1 MDSTTVTMTAIIA
14 VGALGVVG
22 IVFGLDGVMLAG
34 AMAIIGGLGGYV
46 ARIAVEARA
55 RNGLPP

>member
-46 ARIAVEARA
+46 ARDRKSVV
-55 RNGLPP
+55 

>member
-1 MDSTTVTMTAIIA
+1 MTAIIA